1 MAGVETPIGRRPPL
15 WQIGGMPAESAVL
28 LPLAAGLALLGLLIA
43 ILAGRRGR
51 KGRMLQGIGL
61 ALLPLALY
69 LTGLLGLVWDA
80 VVAVGRWASST
91 VLSPTVWAGFAL
103 LALCV
108 VLWVVGGVVARRTPK
123 RTRADRKAAAG
134 SAATGAGTGTKAV
147 GRGAQPQQRQAPAQD
162 DDMAEIEALLKSR
175 GIE

>member
-1 MAGVETPIGRRPPL
+1 
-15 WQIGGMPAESAVL
+15 VL
-28 LPLAAGLALLGLLIA
+28 LPLAAGLTLLGLLIA

-51 KGRMLQGIGL
+51 KGRMVQGIGL

-69 LTGLLGLVWDA
+69 LSGLLGLVWDA

-91 VLSPTVWAGFAL
+91 VLSPTIWAGFAL

-108 VLWVVGGVVARRTPK
+108 VLWVVGGVVARRAPK
-123 RTRADRKAAAG
+123 RTKADRRSAAPAAG
-134 SAATGAGTGTKAV
+134 ASAGTTKAV
-147 GRGAQPQQRQAPAQD
+147 SGRGGQAQQRQAPPQD
-162 DDMAEIEALLKSR
+162 EDMAEIEALLKSR

>member
-1 MAGVETPIGRRPPL
+1 MRRVVSPIGRTPAL
-15 WQIGGMPAESAVL
+15 WHIGRMPAESAVL
-28 LPLAAGLALLGLLIA
+28 LPLAAGLTLLGLLIA

-51 KGRMLQGIGL
+51 KGRMVQGIGL
-61 ALLPLALY
+61 ALFPLALY

-91 VLSPTVWAGFAL
+91 VLSPTIWAGFAL
-103 LALCV
+103 LAVCV
-108 VLWVVGGVVARRTPK
+108 VLWVVGGIVARRTPK
-123 RTRADRKAAAG
+123 RTRADRKAAAP
-134 SAATGAGTGTKAV
+134 AAGAGVTKAV
-147 GRGAQPQQRQAPAQD
+147 NGRSSGSASQQKQAPAQD

>member
-1 MAGVETPIGRRPPL
+1 
-15 WQIGGMPAESAVL
+15 MPAESAVL
-28 LPLAAGLALLGLLIA
+28 LPLAAGLTLLGLLVA
-43 ILAGRRGR
+43 ILAGRRGN
-51 KGRMLQGIGL
+51 KGRMVQGIGL

-69 LTGLLGLVWDA
+69 LSGLLGLVWDA

-91 VLSPTVWAGFAL
+91 VLSPTIWAGFAL

-108 VLWVVGGVVARRTPK
+108 VLWVVGGIVARRTPK
-123 RTRADRKAAAG
+123 RTRADRKAAA
-134 SAATGAGTGTKAV
+134 AAPAGGTKAV
-147 GRGAQPQQRQAPAQD
+147 EARPGRTPSGQANVRQAPPPD